1 MTAEES
7 ENFIKGIIKDIKE
20 NNVTYVGDNIRNK
33 IKMCSIGNVSK
44 VVIDYDNNGEV
55 VSVLVIKKGVFHRV
69 YTASPLREKVLEIEK
84 LCSEKGVD
92 ENIPVNKKN
101 PRTR

>member
-7 ENFIKGIIKDIKE
+7 ENFIKSIVKDIKE
-20 NNVTYVGDNIRNK
+20 NNVTYVGDNVRHK

-44 VVIDYDNNGEV
+44 AVIDYDNTGEV
-55 VSVLVIKKGVFHRV
+55 ISILVIKKGVFHRV
-69 YTASPLREKVLEIEK
+69 FTASPLKEYVLEIEK

-92 ENIPVNKKN
+92 ENMPVNKKN